1 MMDSPSEL
9 LERIRLGEDSC
20 LELKEARVN
29 GTRLVAP
36 SCDDL
41 ADELA
46 AMANAAGGVL
56 VLGVHDKSRDITGVP
71 LDALDHAEQVVREV
85 CFDSIR
91 PALGCTIL
99 RLALPDA
106 LGRQQPILKVEVPPS
121 VFVHK
126 SPGGYL
132 HRIGSSRR
140 EMPTEYL
147 ARLLQ
152 LRSQARLLSF
162 DEFPVGTTDWDD
174 LDWGALGPFLQV
186 GVGEDRIGARKLNVV
201 TERDGHDHLTV
212 AGTLL
217 FAGRP
222 QAHLPNAVVD
232 AVQYRGIRQD
242 SNYQEDALLCDGRL
256 DRQIDEAVAFVL
268 RRQKVRAQKQPDRVE
283 TPEYDAR
290 VVFEA
295 VTNAVVHR
303 DYSIGGSKIRL
314 FLFDDRFELHI
325 PGALPN
331 SVTVDTLATRQATR
345 NELIVR
351 FLSRMP
357 VRGQV
362 QQFRRLYM
370 EARGEGVPLI
380 LDRSR
385 RLSGREPTYQ
395 MQGEE
400 LLLTIFAAG
409 A

>member
-1 MMDSPSEL
+1 VLDSPSEL
-9 LERIRLGEDSC
+9 LDRIRLGEDSS
-20 LELKEARVN
+20 LELQEARVR
-29 GTRLVAP
+29 GSRLVAP
-36 SCDDL
+36 SPDDL

-56 VLGVHDKSRDITGVP
+56 VLGVHDKSRDITGIP
-71 LDALDHAEQVVREV
+71 LEALDHAEQVVREV

-91 PALGCTIL
+91 PTLSCTIL

-106 LGRQQPILKVEVPPS
+106 LGRPQPILRVEVPRS

-152 LRSQARLLSF
+152 LRSQARLVSF
-162 DEFPVGTTDWDD
+162 DEFPVGTTGWDD
-174 LDWGALGPFLQV
+174 LDWGALAPFLPP
-186 GVGEDRIGARKLNVV
+186 GVGEDRTTARKLNVAA
-201 TERDGHDHLTV
+201 ERDGQDHLTV

-217 FAGRP
+217 FGERP
-222 QAHLPNAVVD
+222 QAHLPNAVID
-232 AVQYRGIRQD
+232 AVQYRGTRPD
-242 SNYQEDALLCDGRL
+242 GNYQGDALLCDGRL

-268 RRQKVRAQKQPDRVE
+268 RRQKVRAEKRPDRVE

-303 DYSIGGSKIRL
+303 DYSIAGSKIRL
-314 FLFDDRFELHI
+314 FLFDDRLDLHI

-357 VRGQV
+357 VRGQA

-385 RLSGREPTYQ
+385 RLSGKEPTYQ

-400 LLLTIFAAG
+400 LLLTVFAAG

>member
-1 MMDSPSEL
+1 MLDSPSEL

-20 LELKEARVN
+20 LELKEARVK
-29 GTRLVAP
+29 GSRLVAP
-36 SCDDL
+36 SRDDL

-56 VLGVHDKSRDITGVP
+56 VLGVHDKSRDITGV
-71 LDALDHAEQVVREV
+71 LLEALDHAEQVVREV

-91 PALGCTIL
+91 PPLACTIV

-106 LGRQQPILKVEVPPS
+106 LGRPQPILKVDVPRS

-132 HRIGSSRR
+132 YRIGSSRR
-140 EMPTEYL
+140 EMQTEYL

-152 LRSQARLLSF
+152 QRSQARLVSF
-162 DEFPVGTTDWDD
+162 DEFPVGTTGWDD
-174 LDWGALGPFLQV
+174 LDWAALGPFLPE
-186 GVGEDRIGARKLNVV
+186 GVGQDRSAARKVNVV
-201 TERDGHDHLTV
+201 TERDGREFLTV

-217 FAGRP
+217 FAERP
-222 QAHLPNAVVD
+222 QAHLPNAVID
-232 AVQYRGIRQD
+232 AVQYRGTRLD
-242 SNYQEDALLCDGRL
+242 SNYQEDALLCDGQL
-256 DRQIDEAVAFVL
+256 ARQIDEAVAFVL
-268 RRQKVRAQKQPDRVE
+268 RRQKVRAVKQPDRVE

-290 VVFEA
+290 SVFEA

-314 FLFDDRFELHI
+314 FLFDDRLELHV

-331 SVTVDTLATRQATR
+331 SVTVDTLTTRQATR

-362 QQFRRLYM
+362 QQFRRLYV

-380 LDRSR
+380 LERSR
-385 RLSGREPTYQ
+385 QLSGREPTYQ
-395 MQGEE
+395 MEGEE
-400 LLLTIFAAG
+400 LRLTVFAAAG
-409 A
+409 